1 MECMRVLK
9 SGIQAAK
16 EWHLLIWRIT
26 GGGVSLE
33 QLEIVMQTWVEG
45 VGKNGQNLITVE
57 IREECRRL
65 VILVTLLENM
75 LTFSIIERQRS

>member
-9 SGIQAAK
+9 SGVQAAK

-26 GGGVSLE
+26 GGEVSLE

-45 VGKNGQNLITVE
+45 VWKNGQNLITVE

>member
-1 MECMRVLK
+1 MA
-9 SGIQAAK
+9 SP
-16 EWHLLIWRIT
+16 HLDIT

>member
-1 MECMRVLK
+1 MECMRVIK
-9 SGIQAAK
+9 SGVQAAK
-16 EWHLLIWRIT
+16 KWHLLIWRIT

>member
-1 MECMRVLK
+1 MA
-9 SGIQAAK
+9 SP
-16 EWHLLIWRIT
+16 LLDIT